1 MKFLVVDA
9 NVIFSCLLKGKA
21 FENIFQA
28 KIGIRDFL
36 KRQRKYL
43 QIIKIFRILLF
54 PLLLIKLLFGPG
66 R

>member
-36 KRQRKYL
+36 KRQRKYIPYFAL
-43 QIIKIFRILLF
+43 SFAFNKAPIWL
-54 PLLLIKLLFGPG
+54 
-66 R
+66 